1 MLLSGDYNKPSYFMM
16 MDVQVL
22 GWVLLL
28 YSSGEM
34 VWMSSPMLGGSRPI
48 TGFPRMPCNYTI
60 KFPEGNGSI
69 VSKSQH
75 KANWGI
81 K

>member
-34 VWMSSPMLGGSRPI
+34 VWMSSLMLGGSRPI
-48 TGFPRMPCNYTI
+48 IGFPRTPCNCTI
-60 KFPEGNGSI
+60 KFSEGNGSI